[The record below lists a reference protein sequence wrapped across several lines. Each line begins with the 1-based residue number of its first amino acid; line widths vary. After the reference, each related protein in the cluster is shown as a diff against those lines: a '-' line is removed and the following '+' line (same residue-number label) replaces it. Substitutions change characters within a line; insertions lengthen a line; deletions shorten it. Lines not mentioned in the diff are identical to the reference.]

1 MLSKELPKL
10 STGPAKSPISEAVSS
25 IRGEITSLSEDNSD
39 KIRALQADLKLLE
52 SASEV
57 DAKIQDLTKVRKQLL
72 AMDLRDKHYLTGSV
86 LLGNSSWF
94 NFLVDFGILGVGVS
108 VSLLGCLN
116 TFLRAGKLYPGPH
129 LFAGAAITGLWAV
142 SAALV
147 PAMQKGNEGA
157 RSAHIAL
164 NTLNIALFG
173 WQVATG
179 LDIMQKV
186 WENTNWP

>member
-1 MLSKELPKL
+1 MLNKELPKL
-10 STGPAKSPISEAVSS
+10 STGPAKSPISET
-25 IRGEITSLSEDNSD
+25 ITSLQGEIASFTEENSERLRTL
-39 KIRALQADLKLLE
+39 KADLKLLE
-52 SASEV
+52 SASEI
-57 DAKIQDLTKVRKQLL
+57 DAKIQDMTRARKQLL

-86 LLGNSSWF
+86 LLGISLGSSL
-94 NFLVDFGILGVGVS
+94 LVDVIILGVGVS

-129 LFAGAAITGLWAV
+129 LYAGAAITGLWAV

-157 RSAHIAL
+157 RTAHIAL
-164 NTLNIALFG
+164 NTVNIALFG

>member
-1 MLSKELPKL
+1 ML
-10 STGPAKSPISEAVSS
+10 VSN
-25 IRGEITSLSEDNSD
+25 L
-39 KIRALQADLKLLE
+39 
-52 SASEV
+52 
-57 DAKIQDLTKVRKQLL
+57 
-72 AMDLRDKHYLTGSV
+72 
-86 LLGNSSWF
+86 
-94 NFLVDFGILGVGVS
+94 NFLGVGVS

-129 LFAGAAITGLWAV
+129 LYAGAAITGLWAV

-164 NTLNIALFG
+164 NTVNIALFA

-186 WENTNWP
+186 WENTSWP